1 MVILLQTE
9 RICHSKQ
16 GMGFD
21 TKQVNRKLARIATP
35 IAIQGVVSATLMMI
49 DNIMVGFLGETEL
62 AAVGVG
68 SQLFTV
74 HYLVLFGI
82 LSGSATFMAQ
92 FYGTRDMANI
102 RKVIGFDFTLL
113 AGLGAVFFI
122 LAMALTGPILSIY
135 TEDPAVKAL
144 AAQYVRINAASF
156 LLLAFSAP
164 LEMAFKATQQVK
176 IPMTVSAAVF
186 ITNIAVNYTF
196 IFGKFGAPALGVA
209 GAAIG
214 TLSARIV
221 EVVLNA
227 CFGWRR
233 SNEFRGSMASFFG
246 WDPELVRRVIKN
258 ATPTTI
264 NEFFWGFG
272 QSMYVAAF
280 SRISTTAY
288 AAYQAA
294 NAIFN
299 IFNFAAF
306 SIGDAALI
314 LVGEKLGEGDMEYTW
329 KLSKHLIKAIMI
341 VGTGIGLLAVI
352 ISGPLSEIFRLTE
365 EGQMY
370 TKYII
375 IVLGATMAADLYN
388 GLQIAGILRA
398 GGDTRFAMIAEMSCI
413 WLIAIP
419 LAFISALVW
428 HLPVHLA
435 LLVTR
440 IEILIRAAVITKRY
454 ISKKW
459 MNTVITDL

>member
-1 MVILLQTE
+1 MEFNKKAL
-9 RICHSKQ
+9 
-16 GMGFD
+16 
-21 TKQVNRKLARIATP
+21 NRKLIKIATP
-35 IAIQGVVSATLMMI
+35 IAIQGIVSATLSMV

-68 SQLFTV
+68 SQLFMV

-92 FYGTRDMANI
+92 FYGTKDMANI

-113 AGLGAVFFI
+113 AALGAVIFLLVNCF
-122 LAMALTGPILSIY
+122 TDGILSLY
-135 TEDPAVKAL
+135 TEDAAVKAL
-144 AAQYVRINAASF
+144 AAQYVRINSLSF
-156 LLLAFSAP
+156 LLLAVSSP
-164 LEMAFKATQQVK
+164 LEMAFKATQQVR
-176 IPMTVSAAVF
+176 IPMIISNVIF
-186 ITNIAVNYTF
+186 FTNIAINYVL
-196 IFGKFGAPALGVA
+196 IFGKLGFPKMGVA

-214 TLSARIV
+214 TISSRII
-221 EVVLNA
+221 EVIMNSYFA
-227 CFGWRR
+227 FRTK
-233 SNEFRGSMASFFG
+233 NEFCGKVRSYFG
-246 WDPELVRRVIKN
+246 WDRELVKRIIKN

-264 NEFFWGFG
+264 NEFFWSFG
-272 QSMYVAAF
+272 QTMYVAAF

-294 NAIFN
+294 NSIFN

-329 KLSKHLIKAIMI
+329 KLSKHLIKACILAGL
-341 VGTGIGLLAVI
+341 VIGAITILL
-352 ISGPLSEIFRLTE
+352 SQPLSGIFKLTDA
-365 EGQMY
+365 GKMY
-370 TKYII
+370 TRYIL
-375 IVLGATMAADLYN
+375 IVFGATMAADLFN

-398 GGDTRFAMIAEMSCI
+398 GGDTKFAMISESLCI
-413 WLIAIP
+413 WLIAVP
-419 LAFISALVW
+419 LAFTASLVW

-440 IEILIRAAVITKRY
+440 TEMIIRGAILAKRY
-454 ISKKW
+454 LSKKW

>member
-1 MVILLQTE
+1 ME
-9 RICHSKQ
+9 FDKKQ
-16 GMGFD
+16 L
-21 TKQVNRKLARIATP
+21 NRKLVRIATP
-35 IAIQGVVSATLMMI
+35 IAIQGVVSATLTMV
-49 DNIMVGFLGETEL
+49 DNIMVGMLGETEL

-68 SQLFTV
+68 SQLFMV

-102 RKVIGFDFTLL
+102 RKVIGLDFTLL
-113 AGLGAVFFI
+113 AVLGAVFFSVTLGATDLI
-122 LAMALTGPILSIY
+122 VSIY
-135 TEDPAVKAL
+135 TEDQDVKVL
-144 AAQYVRINAASF
+144 AMQYVRINSISF
-156 LLLAFSAP
+156 MLLAFSAP
-164 LEMAFKATQQVK
+164 LEMAFKATQQVR
-176 IPMTVSAAVF
+176 IPMIVSAAVF
-186 ITNIAVNYTF
+186 VTNVIVNYTL
-196 IFGKFGAPALGVA
+196 IFGKFGAPKLGVA

-214 TLSARIV
+214 TLSARMV
-221 EVVLNA
+221 EVILNA
-227 CFGWRR
+227 YYGFRK
-233 SNEFRGSMASFFG
+233 SNEFCGGIPSFFG
-246 WDPELVRRVIKN
+246 WDRELVRRVIKN
-258 ATPTTI
+258 SMPTTL

-272 QSMYVAAF
+272 QTMYVAAF

-299 IFNFAAF
+299 IFNFATF

-329 KLSKHLIKAIMI
+329 ELSKHLVKVSLIAGAAVGLFTAAI
-341 VGTGIGLLAVI
+341 A
-352 ISGPLSEIFRLTE
+352 GPLSGIFNLTE
-365 EGQMY
+365 AGQMY

-375 IVLGATMAADLYN
+375 IVLGVTMAGDLFN
-388 GLQIAGILRA
+388 GLQVAGILRA
-398 GGDTRFAMIAEMSCI
+398 GGDTRFAMITEMSCI
-413 WLIAIP
+413 WLIAVP
-419 LAFISALVW
+419 LAFIASLVW

-440 IEILIRAAVITKRY
+440 TEIFIRAFIVGKRF

>member
-1 MVILLQTE
+1 MEFNKKAL
-9 RICHSKQ
+9 
-16 GMGFD
+16 
-21 TKQVNRKLARIATP
+21 NRKLVKIATP
-35 IAIQGVVSATLMMI
+35 IAIQGIVSATLSMV

-68 SQLFTV
+68 SQLFMV

-113 AGLGAVFFI
+113 AALGAVIFVLVNCF
-122 LAMALTGPILSIY
+122 TEGILSVY

-144 AAQYVRINAASF
+144 AMQYVKINSLSF
-156 LLLAFSAP
+156 LLLAVSSP
-164 LEMAFKATQQVK
+164 LEMAFKATQQVR
-176 IPMTVSAAVF
+176 IPMLISNVIFFA
-186 ITNIAVNYTF
+186 NIAINYVL
-196 IFGKFGAPALGVA
+196 IFGKLGFPKMGVA

-214 TLSARIV
+214 TVSSRII
-221 EVVLNA
+221 EVLMNSFFA
-227 CFGWRR
+227 FRTR
-233 SNEFRGSMASFFG
+233 NEFFGKVRSYFG
-246 WDPELVRRVIKN
+246 WDPELVRRIIKN
-258 ATPTTI
+258 STPTTI

-272 QSMYVAAF
+272 QTMYVAAF

-314 LVGEKLGEGDMEYTW
+314 LVGEKLGEGDMDYTW
-329 KLSKHLIKAIMI
+329 KLSKHLIKAIMA
-341 VGTGIGLLAVI
+341 VGAVIGVFTII
-352 ISGPLSEIFRLTE
+352 ISGPLSGVFKLSE

-370 TKYII
+370 TKLII
-375 IVLGATMAADLYN
+375 IVFGATMAVDLYN

-398 GGDTRFAMIAEMSCI
+398 GGDTKFAMIAEMSCV

-440 IEILIRAAVITKRY
+440 IEMFVRAAIVTKRY
-454 ISKKW
+454 ASRKW

>member
-1 MVILLQTE
+1 MEFNKKAL
-9 RICHSKQ
+9 
-16 GMGFD
+16 
-21 TKQVNRKLARIATP
+21 NRKLVKIATP
-35 IAIQGVVSATLMMI
+35 IAIQGIVSATLSMV

-68 SQLFTV
+68 SQLFMV

-92 FYGTRDMANI
+92 FYGTKDMSNI

-113 AGLGAVFFI
+113 AVLGAVCFI
-122 LAMALTGPILSIY
+122 LVNGFTNGILSVY

-144 AAQYVRINAASF
+144 AAQYVSINSLAF
-156 LLLAFSAP
+156 LLLAVSAP

-176 IPMTVSAAVF
+176 IPMTISTVIF
-186 ITNIAVNYTF
+186 FTNITINYIL
-196 IFGKFGAPALGVA
+196 IFGKLGFPKLGVA

-214 TLSARIV
+214 TLSSRII
-221 EVVLNA
+221 EVLMNSYFA
-227 CFGWRR
+227 FR
-233 SNEFRGSMASFFG
+233 SKNEFFGKVRSYFG
-246 WDPELVRRVIKN
+246 WDRELIKRIIKN

-264 NEFFWGFG
+264 NEFFWSFG
-272 QSMYVAAF
+272 QTMYVAAF

-294 NAIFN
+294 NSIFN

-314 LVGEKLGEGDMEYTW
+314 LIGEKLGEGDMEYTW
-329 KLSKHLIKAIMI
+329 KLSKHLIKASVLAGI
-341 VGTGIGLLAVI
+341 VIGTITVLLSV
-352 ISGPLSEIFRLTE
+352 PLSGIFNLTD
-365 EGQMY
+365 EGKMY
-370 TKYII
+370 TKYIL
-375 IVLGATMAADLYN
+375 IVFGATMAADLFN

-398 GGDTRFAMIAEMSCI
+398 GGDTKFAMISESLCI
-413 WLIAIP
+413 WFIAVP
-419 LAFISALVW
+419 LAFIASLAW
-428 HLPVHLA
+428 HLPIHLA

-440 IEILIRAAVITKRY
+440 TEMFIRAAILTKRY
-454 ISKKW
+454 LSKKW

>member
-1 MVILLQTE
+1 MEFNKKSL
-9 RICHSKQ
+9 
-16 GMGFD
+16 
-21 TKQVNRKLARIATP
+21 NRKLLKIATP
-35 IAIQGVVSATLMMI
+35 IAIQGIVSATLSMV

-68 SQLFTV
+68 SQLFMV

-92 FYGTRDMANI
+92 FYGTKDMANI

-113 AGLGAVFFI
+113 AVLGAVCF
-122 LAMALTGPILSIY
+122 ALVNCFTNGILSVY

-144 AAQYVRINAASF
+144 AAQYVRINSLSF
-156 LLLAFSAP
+156 LLLAISSP
-164 LEMAFKATQQVK
+164 LEMAFKATQQVR
-176 IPMTVSAAVF
+176 IPMLISNVIF
-186 ITNIAVNYTF
+186 FTNIAINYVL
-196 IFGKFGAPALGVA
+196 IFGKFGFPKMGVA

-214 TLSARIV
+214 TISSRII
-221 EVVLNA
+221 EVLMNSYFA
-227 CFGWRR
+227 FRTN
-233 SNEFRGSMASFFG
+233 NEFCGKVRSYFG
-246 WDPELVRRVIKN
+246 WDRELVKRIIKN

-264 NEFFWGFG
+264 NEFFWSFG
-272 QSMYVAAF
+272 QTMYVAAF

-294 NAIFN
+294 NSIFN

-306 SIGDAALI
+306 SIGDATLI

-329 KLSKHLIKAIMI
+329 KLSKHLIKACLL
-341 VGTGIGLLAVI
+341 VGVVIGTITVLL
-352 ISGPLSEIFRLTE
+352 SEPLSGIFKLSEAGR
-365 EGQMY
+365 MY
-370 TKYII
+370 TRYILI
-375 IVLGATMAADLYN
+375 ILGLTMAADLYN

-398 GGDTRFAMIAEMSCI
+398 GGDTKFAMISESMCI
-413 WLIAIP
+413 WLIAVP
-419 LAFISALVW
+419 LAFTASLVW

-440 IEILIRAAVITKRY
+440 TEMFIRAAILTKRY
-454 ISKKW
+454 LSKKW

>member
-1 MVILLQTE
+1 MEFNKKAL
-9 RICHSKQ
+9 
-16 GMGFD
+16 
-21 TKQVNRKLARIATP
+21 NRKLIKIATP
-35 IAIQGVVSATLMMI
+35 IAIQGIVSATLSMV

-68 SQLFTV
+68 SQLFMV

-92 FYGTRDMANI
+92 FYGTKDMANI

-113 AGLGAVFFI
+113 AALGAVIFLLVNCF
-122 LAMALTGPILSIY
+122 TDGILSLY
-135 TEDPAVKAL
+135 TEDAAVKAL
-144 AAQYVRINAASF
+144 AAQYVRINSLSF
-156 LLLAFSAP
+156 LLLAVSSP
-164 LEMAFKATQQVK
+164 LEMAFKATQQVR
-176 IPMTVSAAVF
+176 IPMIISNVIF
-186 ITNIAVNYTF
+186 FTNIAINYVL
-196 IFGKFGAPALGVA
+196 IFGKLGFPKMGVA

-214 TLSARIV
+214 TISSRII
-221 EVVLNA
+221 EVLMNSYFA
-227 CFGWRR
+227 FRTK
-233 SNEFRGSMASFFG
+233 NEFCGSVVSYFG
-246 WDPELVRRVIKN
+246 WDRELVRRIIKN

-264 NEFFWGFG
+264 NEFFWSFG
-272 QSMYVAAF
+272 QTMYVAAF

-294 NAIFN
+294 NSIFN

-329 KLSKHLIKAIMI
+329 KLSKHLIKACILAGL
-341 VGTGIGLLAVI
+341 VIGAITILL
-352 ISGPLSEIFRLTE
+352 SQPLSGIFKLTDA
-365 EGQMY
+365 GKMY
-370 TKYII
+370 TRYIL
-375 IVLGATMAADLYN
+375 IVFGATMAADLFN

-398 GGDTRFAMIAEMSCI
+398 GGDTKFAMISESLCI
-413 WLIAIP
+413 WLIAVP
-419 LAFISALVW
+419 LAFTASLVW

-440 IEILIRAAVITKRY
+440 TEMIIRGAILAKRY
-454 ISKKW
+454 LSKKW

>member
-1 MVILLQTE
+1 MV
-9 RICHSKQ
+9 
-16 GMGFD
+16 
-21 TKQVNRKLARIATP
+21 
-35 IAIQGVVSATLMMI
+35 

-68 SQLFTV
+68 SQLFMV

-92 FYGTRDMANI
+92 FYGTKDMANI

-113 AGLGAVFFI
+113 AALGAVIFLLVNCF
-122 LAMALTGPILSIY
+122 TDGILSLY
-135 TEDPAVKAL
+135 TEDAAVKAL
-144 AAQYVRINAASF
+144 AAQYVRINSLSF
-156 LLLAFSAP
+156 LLLAVSSP
-164 LEMAFKATQQVK
+164 LEMAFKATQQVR
-176 IPMTVSAAVF
+176 IPMIISNVVF
-186 ITNIAVNYTF
+186 FTNIAINYVL
-196 IFGKFGAPALGVA
+196 IFGKLGFPKMGVA

-214 TLSARIV
+214 TISSRII
-221 EVVLNA
+221 EVLMNSYFA
-227 CFGWRR
+227 FRTG
-233 SNEFRGSMASFFG
+233 NEFCGKVRSYFG
-246 WDPELVRRVIKN
+246 WDRELVRRIIKN

-264 NEFFWGFG
+264 NEFFWSFG
-272 QSMYVAAF
+272 QTMYVAAF

-294 NAIFN
+294 NSIFN

-329 KLSKHLIKAIMI
+329 KLSKHLIKACILAGLAI
-341 VGTGIGLLAVI
+341 GTITILL
-352 ISGPLSEIFRLTE
+352 SQPLSGIFKLTDA
-365 EGQMY
+365 GKMY
-370 TKYII
+370 TRYIL
-375 IVLGATMAADLYN
+375 IVFGATMAADLFN

-398 GGDTRFAMIAEMSCI
+398 GGDTKFAMISESLCI
-413 WLIAIP
+413 WLIAVP
-419 LAFISALVW
+419 LAFTASLVW

-440 IEILIRAAVITKRY
+440 TEMIIRGAILAKRY
-454 ISKKW
+454 LSKKW

>member
-1 MVILLQTE
+1 MEFNKKAL
-9 RICHSKQ
+9 
-16 GMGFD
+16 
-21 TKQVNRKLARIATP
+21 NRKLVKIATP
-35 IAIQGVVSATLMMI
+35 IAIQGIVSATLSMV

-68 SQLFTV
+68 SQLFMV

-92 FYGTRDMANI
+92 FYGTKDMANI

-113 AGLGAVFFI
+113 AVLGTVCFI
-122 LAMALTGPILSIY
+122 LVNCFTNGILSVY

-144 AAQYVRINAASF
+144 AAQYVRINSLAF
-156 LLLAFSAP
+156 LLMAVSAP

-176 IPMTVSAAVF
+176 IPMTISTVIFFS
-186 ITNIAVNYTF
+186 NIAINYVL
-196 IFGKFGAPALGVA
+196 IFGKFGFPKMGVA

-214 TLSARIV
+214 TLSSRII
-221 EVVLNA
+221 EVLMNSYFA
-227 CFGWRR
+227 FRAK
-233 SNEFRGSMASFFG
+233 NEFFGKVRSYFG
-246 WDPELVRRVIKN
+246 WDRVLIKRIIKN

-264 NEFFWGFG
+264 NEFFWSFG
-272 QSMYVAAF
+272 QTMYVAAF

-294 NAIFN
+294 NSIFN

-314 LVGEKLGEGDMEYTW
+314 LIGEKLGEGDMEYTW
-329 KLSKHLIKAIMI
+329 KLSKHMIKAS
-341 VGTGIGLLAVI
+341 LLAGAVI
-352 ISGPLSEIFRLTE
+352 GTITILLSGSLSGIFNLTD
-365 EGQMY
+365 EGKMY
-370 TKYII
+370 TKYIL
-375 IVLGATMAADLYN
+375 IVFGATMAADLYN

-398 GGDTRFAMIAEMSCI
+398 GGDTKFAMISESMCI
-413 WLIAIP
+413 WFIAVP
-419 LAFISALVW
+419 LAFIASLVW
-428 HLPVHLA
+428 HLPVHMA

-440 IEILIRAAVITKRY
+440 TEMFIRAAILTKRY
-454 ISKKW
+454 LSKKW

>member
-1 MVILLQTE
+1 MEFNKKAL
-9 RICHSKQ
+9 
-16 GMGFD
+16 
-21 TKQVNRKLARIATP
+21 NRKLVKIATP
-35 IAIQGVVSATLMMI
+35 IAIQGIVSATLSMV

-68 SQLFTV
+68 SQLFMV

-113 AGLGAVFFI
+113 AVFGTVIF
-122 LAMALTGPILSIY
+122 LLVNCFTEGILSVY

-144 AAQYVRINAASF
+144 AMQYVRINSLSF
-156 LLLAFSAP
+156 LLLAVSSP
-164 LEMAFKATQQVK
+164 LEMAFKATQQVR
-176 IPMTVSAAVF
+176 IPMLISNVIF
-186 ITNIAVNYTF
+186 FTNIAINYVL
-196 IFGKFGAPALGVA
+196 IFGKLGFPKMGVA

-214 TLSARIV
+214 TVSSRIIEVLMNSFFAFRAR
-221 EVVLNA
+221 
-227 CFGWRR
+227 
-233 SNEFRGSMASFFG
+233 NEFCGKVRSYFG
-246 WDPELVRRVIKN
+246 WDRELIKRIIKN

-264 NEFFWGFG
+264 NEFFWSFG
-272 QSMYVAAF
+272 QTMYVVAF

-294 NAIFN
+294 NSIFN

-314 LVGEKLGEGDMEYTW
+314 LIGEKLGEGDMEYTW
-329 KLSKHLIKAIMI
+329 KLSKHLVKACILAGLTI
-341 VGTGIGLLAVI
+341 GTITILL
-352 ISGPLSEIFRLTE
+352 SEPLSGIFKLSE
-365 EGQMY
+365 AGKMY
-370 TKYII
+370 TKYIL
-375 IVLGATMAADLYN
+375 IVFGATMAADLFN

-398 GGDTRFAMIAEMSCI
+398 GGDTKFAMISESACI
-413 WLIAIP
+413 WLIAVP
-419 LAFISALVW
+419 LAFTASLVW
-428 HLPVHLA
+428 HLPIHMA

-440 IEILIRAAVITKRY
+440 TEMIIRGAILAKRY
-454 ISKKW
+454 LSKKW

>member
-1 MVILLQTE
+1 ME
-9 RICHSKQ
+9 
-16 GMGFD
+16 FN
-21 TKQVNRKLARIATP
+21 NRALNKKLAKIAAP
-35 IAIQGVVSATLMMI
+35 IAIQGIVSATLSMV

-68 SQLFTV
+68 SQLFMV

-92 FYGTRDMANI
+92 FYGTKDMDNI

-113 AGLGAVFFI
+113 AVLGTMCFI
-122 LAMALTGPILSIY
+122 LVNCFTNGILSVY

-144 AAQYVRINAASF
+144 AAQYVRINSLAF
-156 LLLAFSAP
+156 LLMAVSAP
-164 LEMAFKATQQVK
+164 LEMAFKATQQVR
-176 IPMTVSAAVF
+176 IPMAISSVIFFA
-186 ITNIAVNYTF
+186 NIAINYVL
-196 IFGKFGAPALGVA
+196 IFGKLGFPKMGVA

-214 TLSARIV
+214 TVSSRII
-221 EVVLNA
+221 EVTMNSFFA
-227 CFGWRR
+227 FRTR
-233 SNEFRGSMASFFG
+233 NEFCGTVISYFG
-246 WDPELVRRVIKN
+246 WDRELIKRIIKN

-264 NEFFWGFG
+264 NEFFWSFG
-272 QSMYVAAF
+272 QTMYVAAF

-294 NAIFN
+294 NSIFN

-329 KLSKHLIKAIMI
+329 KLSKHLIKACVLAGII
-341 VGTGIGLLAVI
+341 IGTITILL
-352 ISGPLSEIFRLTE
+352 SEPLSGIFKLTDM
-365 EGQMY
+365 GKMY
-370 TKYII
+370 TRYIL

-388 GLQIAGILRA
+388 GLHIAGILRA
-398 GGDTRFAMIAEMSCI
+398 GGDTKFAMISESLCI
-413 WLIAIP
+413 WLIAVP
-419 LAFISALVW
+419 LAFLTSLGW

-440 IEILIRAAVITKRY
+440 TEMLIRAAILTKRY
-454 ISKKW
+454 LSKKW

>member
-1 MVILLQTE
+1 MEFNKKAL
-9 RICHSKQ
+9 
-16 GMGFD
+16 
-21 TKQVNRKLARIATP
+21 NRKLVRIATP
-35 IAIQGVVSATLMMI
+35 IAIQGIVSATLSMV

-68 SQLFTV
+68 SQLFMV

-92 FYGTRDMANI
+92 FYGTKDMANI

-113 AGLGAVFFI
+113 AVLGAVIFLLVNCF
-122 LAMALTGPILSIY
+122 TDGILSLY
-135 TEDPAVKAL
+135 TEDAAVKAL
-144 AAQYVRINAASF
+144 AAQYVRINSLSF
-156 LLLAFSAP
+156 LLLAVSSP
-164 LEMAFKATQQVK
+164 LEMAFKATQQVR
-176 IPMTVSAAVF
+176 IPMIISYVIF
-186 ITNIAVNYTF
+186 FTNIAINYVL
-196 IFGKFGAPALGVA
+196 IFGKLGFPKMGVA

-214 TLSARIV
+214 TLSSRII
-221 EVVLNA
+221 EVLMNSYFA
-227 CFGWRR
+227 FRTG
-233 SNEFRGSMASFFG
+233 NEFCGKVRSYFG
-246 WDPELVRRVIKN
+246 WDRELVRRIIKN

-264 NEFFWGFG
+264 NEFFWSFG
-272 QSMYVAAF
+272 QTMYVAAF

-294 NAIFN
+294 NSIFN

-329 KLSKHLIKAIMI
+329 KLSRHFIKASILAGL
-341 VGTGIGLLAVI
+341 VIGAITILL
-352 ISGPLSEIFRLTE
+352 SQPLSGIFKLTDA
-365 EGQMY
+365 GKMY
-370 TKYII
+370 TRYIL
-375 IVLGATMAADLYN
+375 IVFGATMAADLFN

-398 GGDTRFAMIAEMSCI
+398 GGDTKFAMISESLCI
-413 WLIAIP
+413 WLIAVP
-419 LAFISALVW
+419 LAFTASLVW

-440 IEILIRAAVITKRY
+440 TEMIIRGAILAKRY
-454 ISKKW
+454 LSKKW

>member
-1 MVILLQTE
+1 MEFNKKAL
-9 RICHSKQ
+9 
-16 GMGFD
+16 
-21 TKQVNRKLARIATP
+21 NRKLVKIATP
-35 IAIQGVVSATLMMI
+35 IAIQGIVSATLSMV

-68 SQLFTV
+68 SQLFMV

-92 FYGTRDMANI
+92 FYGTKDMGNI

-113 AGLGAVFFI
+113 AVLGAVLFI
-122 LAMALTGPILSIY
+122 FVNCFTDSILSVY
-135 TEDPAVKAL
+135 TEDPAVREL
-144 AAQYVRINAASF
+144 AAQYVRINSLSF
-156 LLLAFSAP
+156 LLLAVSSP
-164 LEMAFKATQQVK
+164 LEMAFKATQQVR
-176 IPMTVSAAVF
+176 IPMLISNVIF
-186 ITNIAVNYTF
+186 FTNIAINYVL
-196 IFGKFGAPALGVA
+196 IFGKLGFPKLGVA

-214 TLSARIV
+214 TISSRII
-221 EVVLNA
+221 EVIMNSYFA
-227 CFGWRR
+227 FRTR
-233 SNEFRGSMASFFG
+233 NEFCGNVMSYFG
-246 WDPELVRRVIKN
+246 WDRELIKRIIKN

-264 NEFFWGFG
+264 NEFFWSFG
-272 QSMYVAAF
+272 QTMYVAAF

-294 NAIFN
+294 NSIFN

-329 KLSKHLIKAIMI
+329 KLSKHLIKAC
-341 VGTGIGLLAVI
+341 LLAGIVI
-352 ISGPLSEIFRLTE
+352 GAITVLLSEPLSGIFKLSE
-365 EGQMY
+365 AGKMY
-370 TKYII
+370 TKYIL
-375 IVLGATMAADLYN
+375 IVFGATMAADLFN

-398 GGDTRFAMIAEMSCI
+398 GGDTKFAMISESMCI
-413 WLIAIP
+413 WLIAVP
-419 LAFISALVW
+419 LAFISSLVW

-440 IEILIRAAVITKRY
+440 TEMLIRGAILAKRY
-454 ISKKW
+454 LSKKW

>member
-1 MVILLQTE
+1 MEFNKKSL
-9 RICHSKQ
+9 
-16 GMGFD
+16 
-21 TKQVNRKLARIATP
+21 NRKLLKIATP
-35 IAIQGVVSATLMMI
+35 IAIQGIVSATLSMV

-68 SQLFTV
+68 SQLFMV

-92 FYGTRDMANI
+92 FYGTKDMANI

-113 AGLGAVFFI
+113 AVLGAVCF
-122 LAMALTGPILSIY
+122 ALVNCFTNGILSVY

-144 AAQYVRINAASF
+144 AAQYVRINILSF
-156 LLLAFSAP
+156 LLLAISSP
-164 LEMAFKATQQVK
+164 LEMAFKATQQVR
-176 IPMTVSAAVF
+176 IPMLISNVIF
-186 ITNIAVNYTF
+186 FTNIAINYVL
-196 IFGKFGAPALGVA
+196 IFGKFGFPKMGVA

-214 TLSARIV
+214 TISSRII
-221 EVVLNA
+221 EVLMNSYFA
-227 CFGWRR
+227 FRTN
-233 SNEFRGSMASFFG
+233 NEFCGKVRSYFG
-246 WDPELVRRVIKN
+246 WDRELVKRIIKN

-264 NEFFWGFG
+264 NEFFWSFG
-272 QSMYVAAF
+272 QTMYVAAF

-294 NAIFN
+294 NSIFN

-306 SIGDAALI
+306 SIGDATLI

-329 KLSKHLIKAIMI
+329 KLSKHLIKACLL
-341 VGTGIGLLAVI
+341 VGVVIGTITVLL
-352 ISGPLSEIFRLTE
+352 SEPLSGIFKLSEAGR
-365 EGQMY
+365 MY
-370 TKYII
+370 TRYILI
-375 IVLGATMAADLYN
+375 ILGLTMAADLYN

-398 GGDTRFAMIAEMSCI
+398 GGDTKFAMISESMCI
-413 WLIAIP
+413 WLIAVP
-419 LAFISALVW
+419 LAFTASLVW

-440 IEILIRAAVITKRY
+440 TDMFIRAAILTKRY
-454 ISKKW
+454 LSRKW

>member
-1 MVILLQTE
+1 MV
-9 RICHSKQ
+9 
-16 GMGFD
+16 
-21 TKQVNRKLARIATP
+21 
-35 IAIQGVVSATLMMI
+35 

-68 SQLFTV
+68 SQLFMV

-92 FYGTRDMANI
+92 FYGTRDMGNI

-113 AGLGAVFFI
+113 AVLGAVLFI
-122 LAMALTGPILSIY
+122 LVNCFTDSILSVY

-144 AAQYVRINAASF
+144 AAQYVRINSLSF
-156 LLLAFSAP
+156 LLLAVSSP
-164 LEMAFKATQQVK
+164 LEMAFKATQQVR
-176 IPMTVSAAVF
+176 IPMLISNVIF
-186 ITNIAVNYTF
+186 FTNIAVNYVL
-196 IFGKFGAPALGVA
+196 IFGKLGFPRLGVA

-214 TLSARIV
+214 TISSRIIDV
-221 EVVLNA
+221 IMNSLFA
-227 CFGWRR
+227 FRTR
-233 SNEFRGSMASFFG
+233 NEFCGKVKSYFG
-246 WDPELVRRVIKN
+246 WDRELVKRIIKN

-264 NEFFWGFG
+264 NEFFWSFG
-272 QSMYVAAF
+272 QTMYVAAF

-294 NAIFN
+294 NSIFN

-314 LVGEKLGEGDMEYTW
+314 LIGEKLGEGDMEYTW
-329 KLSKHLIKAIMI
+329 KLSKHLIKAS
-341 VGTGIGLLAVI
+341 LLAGLVI
-352 ISGPLSEIFRLTE
+352 GTITILLSQPLSGIFKLTDM
-365 EGQMY
+365 GKMY
-370 TKYII
+370 TKYIL
-375 IVLGATMAADLYN
+375 IVFGATMAADLFN

-398 GGDTRFAMIAEMSCI
+398 GGDTKFAMISESACI
-413 WLIAIP
+413 WLIAVP
-419 LAFISALVW
+419 LAFTASLVW

-440 IEILIRAAVITKRY
+440 TEMIIRGTILAKRY
-454 ISKKW
+454 LSKKW

>member
-1 MVILLQTE
+1 ME
-9 RICHSKQ
+9 
-16 GMGFD
+16 FD
-21 TKQVNRKLARIATP
+21 TRQANRKLVKIATP
-35 IAIQGVVSATLMMI
+35 IAIQGVVSATLTMI

-68 SQLFTV
+68 SQLFMV

-113 AGLGAVFFI
+113 AALGGVFFI
-122 LAMALTGPILSIY
+122 LTMGLTGPIVAIY
-135 TEDPAVKAL
+135 TEDPAVGTL
-144 AAQYVRINAASF
+144 AMEYVRINSISF

-186 ITNIAVNYTF
+186 VTNVTINYIL
-196 IFGKFGAPALGVA
+196 IFGKLGFPKMGVA

-221 EVVLNA
+221 EVVMNA
-227 CFGWRR
+227 YYGFR
-233 SNEFRGSMASFFG
+233 SKNEFRGSIPSFFG

-272 QSMYVAAF
+272 QTMYVAAF

-306 SIGDAALI
+306 SIGDASLI

-329 KLSKHLIKAIMI
+329 KLSKHLIKAILK
-341 VGTGIGLLAVI
+341 VGTAVGLFTII
-352 ISGPLSEIFRLTE
+352 ISGPLSQVFKLTDA
-365 EGQMY
+365 GQMY

-375 IVLGATMAADLYN
+375 IVFGATMAADLYN

-398 GGDTRFAMIAEMSCI
+398 GGDTRFAMIAEMSCV

-440 IEILIRAAVITKRY
+440 IEIFIRAAIVTKRY
-454 ISKKW
+454 VSKKW
-459 MNTVITDL
+459 MNTVIENL

>member
-1 MVILLQTE
+1 MV
-9 RICHSKQ
+9 
-16 GMGFD
+16 
-21 TKQVNRKLARIATP
+21 
-35 IAIQGVVSATLMMI
+35 

-68 SQLFTV
+68 SQLFMV

-92 FYGTRDMANI
+92 FYGTKDMGNI

-113 AGLGAVFFI
+113 AVLGAVLFI
-122 LAMALTGPILSIY
+122 LVNCFTDSILSVY

-144 AAQYVRINAASF
+144 AAQYVRINSLSF
-156 LLLAFSAP
+156 LLLAVSSP
-164 LEMAFKATQQVK
+164 LEMAFKATQQVR
-176 IPMTVSAAVF
+176 IPMLISNVIF
-186 ITNIAVNYTF
+186 FTNIAINYVL
-196 IFGKFGAPALGVA
+196 IFGKLGFPKMGVA

-214 TLSARIV
+214 TISSRII
-221 EVVLNA
+221 EVIMNSLFA
-227 CFGWRR
+227 FRTR
-233 SNEFRGSMASFFG
+233 NEFCGKVRSYFG
-246 WDPELVRRVIKN
+246 WDRELVKRIIKN

-264 NEFFWGFG
+264 NEFFWSFG
-272 QSMYVAAF
+272 QTMYVAAF

-294 NAIFN
+294 NSIFN

-314 LVGEKLGEGDMEYTW
+314 LIGEKLGEGDMEYTW
-329 KLSKHLIKAIMI
+329 KLSKHLIKAS
-341 VGTGIGLLAVI
+341 LLAGLI
-352 ISGPLSEIFRLTE
+352 IGAITILLSQPLSGIFKLTDM
-365 EGQMY
+365 GKMY
-370 TKYII
+370 TRYIL
-375 IVLGATMAADLYN
+375 IVFGATMAADLFN

-398 GGDTRFAMIAEMSCI
+398 GGDTKFAMISESACI
-413 WLIAIP
+413 WLIAVP
-419 LAFISALVW
+419 LAFTASLVW

-440 IEILIRAAVITKRY
+440 TEMIIRGTILAKRY
-454 ISKKW
+454 LSKKW